1 VLNRNPYF
9 HIKQLVMKEYKAD
22 AVIVGGGIAGIT
34 AAIELLHEGQ
44 KVLVID
50 RDVEEE
56 LGGLAKWSFGGM
68 FFVDSPIQRRTG
80 IKDSVDLAL
89 SDWNSV
95 ADFGKEDVL
104 PKQWAE
110 QYVNM
115 CTDQVYSWLT
125 KEHGIKFF
133 PVVHWV
139 ERGLYKPGNSYPRF
153 HMVWGTG
160 KGLTDDLIK
169 SMKNHPRAATH
180 LKMVYRHKAEDLIVE
195 NGAVVGVMG
204 VDERSQVPFIAK
216 GENVLVATGGLGG
229 NIQRVRETWYKPWG
243 EPPKTILNGSHP
255 YALGDMHDAVEK
267 IEGNVTHLD
276 WTWHYAAG
284 VRHPRPKWKDHGLS
298 LVPPKS
304 ALWLDH
310 TGKRFGPNPLITAYD
325 TRWTVEEICKQEKK
339 YSWQVLNMK
348 IMMKEFAIS
357 GSESNE
363 AIRDKNLFKFLRD
376 ILLGN
381 KKLVNDMLNSPDF
394 VTANTLEELVDKMN
408 ALEGTD
414 DVKLEH
420 VRDSILPYDAQIDG
434 GQKFHND
441 EQLRKIAHARQYSGD
456 KVRTCK
462 FQKILDPKA
471 MPLIAIRESILSRK
485 TLGGIQTDLGG
496 RVMSKPVN
504 GNSEPI
510 PGLYAIGEAAGFG
523 GGGSHGKGALEG
535 TFLGGCVL
543 TARIAAKT
551 IVDKKL

>member
-1 VLNRNPYF
+1 
-9 HIKQLVMKEYKAD
+9 MKEYKAD
-22 AVIVGGGIAGIT
+22 AVIIGGGIAGIA
-34 AAIELLHEGQ
+34 AAIELMNEGH

-50 RDVEEE
+50 RDVEDE

-68 FFVDSPIQRRTG
+68 FFVDSPLQRRAG
-80 IKDSVDLAL
+80 MKDSVDLAL
-89 SDWNSV
+89 SDWLSV
-95 ADFGKEDVL
+95 ADFGPEDML

-115 CTDQVYSWLT
+115 CTDHIYLWLT
-125 KEHGIKFF
+125 KEHGTKFF

-160 KGLTDDLIK
+160 KGLTDDLIR
-169 SMKNHPRAATH
+169 SMKNHSKASSN
-180 LKMVYRHKAEDLIVE
+180 LQMVFRHKAEELIVE
-195 NGAVVGVMG
+195 YGRVVGVTG
-204 VDERSQVPFIAK
+204 LDEVANVPFVAK
-216 GENVLVATGGLGG
+216 GENVIVATGGLGG

-243 EPPKTILNGSHP
+243 DPPEVILNGSHP
-255 YALGDMHDAVEK
+255 YALGDMHDAVED
-267 IEGNVTHLD
+267 INGNVTNLD
-276 WTWHYAAG
+276 WAWHYAAG

-339 YSWQVLNMK
+339 YSCQVLNMK
-348 IMMKEFAIS
+348 IMIKEFAIS
-357 GSESNE
+357 GAESNE
-363 AIRDKNLFKFLRD
+363 AIRDKDLFRFLKD

-381 KKLVNDMLNSPDF
+381 KKLVNDMLQNSPDF
-394 VTANTLEELVDKMN
+394 VTANSLEELVKNMN
-408 ALEGTD
+408 ELQGTD
-414 DVKLEH
+414 DVKLEN
-420 VRDSILPYDAQIDG
+420 VKNSVLPYDAMIDRG
-434 GQKFHND
+434 PNFHDD
-441 EQLRKIAHARQYSGD
+441 EQLRRIAHARQYRGD

-462 FQKILDPKA
+462 FQKIVDSSA

-496 RVMSKPVN
+496 RVMSKPQN
-504 GNSEPI
+504 GASEPI
-510 PGLYAIGEAAGFG
+510 PGLFAIGEAAGFG

-551 IVDKKL
+551 IVGKKL

>member
-1 VLNRNPYF
+1 
-9 HIKQLVMKEYKAD
+9 MKEYKAD
-22 AVIVGGGIAGIT
+22 AVIIGGGIAGIA
-34 AAIELLHEGQ
+34 AAIELMDEGQ

-68 FFVDSPIQRRTG
+68 FFVDSPLQRRAG
-80 IKDSVDLAL
+80 IKDSTDLAL
-89 SDWNSV
+89 KDWLSV
-95 ADFGKEDVL
+95 AGFGENDHL

-115 CTDQVYSWLT
+115 CTDQVYRWLT
-125 KEHGIKFF
+125 KEHGTKFF

-139 ERGLYKPGNSYPRF
+139 ERGLHKPGNSYPRF

-160 KGLTDDLIK
+160 KGLTDDLIR
-169 SMKNHPRAATH
+169 SMRNHSKASSH
-180 LKMVYRHKAEDLIVE
+180 LQMVYRHKAEELVVE
-195 NGAVVGVMG
+195 GGRVVGVTG
-204 VDERSQVPFIAK
+204 KDEENDVPFVAK

-229 NIQRVRETWYKPWG
+229 NIQRVKDTWYKPWG
-243 EPPKTILNGSHP
+243 EPPEVILNGSHP
-255 YALGDMHDAVEK
+255 YALGDMHDAVDK
-267 IEGNVTHLD
+267 ANGNVTNLD
-276 WTWHYAAG
+276 WHWHYAAG

-339 YSWQVLNMK
+339 YSWQILNMK
-348 IMMKEFAIS
+348 IMIKEFAIS

-363 AIRDKNLFKFLRD
+363 AIRDKNLFKFLKD

-381 KKLVNDMLNSPDF
+381 KELVNDMIDNCPDF
-394 VTANTLEELVDKMN
+394 VTGNSLEELVDKMN
-408 ALEGTD
+408 ALQATD

-420 VRDSILPYDAQIDG
+420 VKESVLPYDAMIDRG
-434 GQKFHND
+434 EKFHND
-441 EQLRKIAHARQYSGD
+441 EQLRRIAHARQYRGD

-462 FQKILDPKA
+462 FQKIVDSSA
-471 MPLIAIRESILSRK
+471 MPLVAIRESILSRK

-496 RVMSKPVN
+496 RVMSKPIN
-504 GNSEPI
+504 GQSEPI

>member
-1 VLNRNPYF
+1 
-9 HIKQLVMKEYKAD
+9 MKEYKAD
-22 AVIVGGGIAGIT
+22 AVIIGGGIAGIT
-34 AAIELLHEGQ
+34 AAIELLNEGQ

-68 FFVDSPIQRRTG
+68 FFVDSPLQRRAG
-80 IKDSVDLAL
+80 MKDNVDLAL
-89 SDWNSV
+89 RDWHSV
-95 ADFGKEDVL
+95 ADFGEEDVL

-110 QYVNM
+110 QYVHN
-115 CTDQVYSWLT
+115 CTDQVYRWLT
-125 KEHGIKFF
+125 KEHGTKFF

-139 ERGLYKPGNSYPRF
+139 ERGLHKPGNSYPRF

-169 SMKNHPRAATH
+169 SMRGHSKASTH
-180 LKMVYRHKAEDLIVE
+180 LQTVYRHKAEELILE
-195 NGAVVGVMG
+195 NGVVVGVKGM
-204 VDERSQVPFIAK
+204 DEQNNQPFEAR
-216 GENVLVATGGLGG
+216 GENTLVATGGLGG
-229 NIQRVRETWYKPWG
+229 NIDKVRETWYKPWG

-255 YALGDMHDAVEK
+255 YALGDMHEAVEK

-276 WTWHYAAG
+276 WAWHYAAG

-310 TGKRFGPNPLITAYD
+310 TGKRFGPHPLITAYD

-363 AIRDKNLFKFLRD
+363 SIRDKNLIGFLRD

-394 VTANTLEELVDKMN
+394 VTGNSLEELVDKMN

-414 DVKLEH
+414 DVKLH
-420 VRDSILPYDAQIDG
+420 HLKDSILPYDAMIDRG
-434 GQKFHND
+434 PNFHDD
-441 EQLRKIAHARQYSGD
+441 EQLRRIAHARQYRGD

-504 GNSEPI
+504 GKSEPI

-543 TARIAAKT
+543 TARIAAKA
-551 IVDKKL
+551 IVDKRL

>member
-1 VLNRNPYF
+1 
-9 HIKQLVMKEYKAD
+9 MKEYKAD
-22 AVIVGGGIAGIT
+22 AVIVGGGIAGI
-34 AAIELLHEGQ
+34 AAAFELLNEGQ

-50 RDVEEE
+50 RDVEAE

-68 FFVDSPIQRRTG
+68 FFVDSPLQRRGG

-89 SDWNSV
+89 SDWHSV
-95 ADFGKEDVL
+95 ADFGEEDVL
-104 PKQWAE
+104 PKAWAE

-115 CTDQVYSWLT
+115 CTDHIYRWLT
-125 KEHGIKFF
+125 KEHGTKFF

-139 ERGLYKPGNSYPRF
+139 ERGLFKPGNSYPRF

-169 SMKNHPRAATH
+169 SLRNHSKTATH
-180 LKMVYRHKAEDLIVE
+180 LQMVYRHKAEELIVE
-195 NGAVVGVMG
+195 GGRVVGVTGM
-204 VDERSQVPFIAK
+204 DEEANVPFVAK
-216 GENVLVATGGLGG
+216 GENVLVATGGMGG
-229 NIQRVRETWYKPWG
+229 NIQRVKDTWYKPWG
-243 EPPKTILNGSHP
+243 EPPEVILNGSHP
-255 YALGDMHDAVEK
+255 YALGDMHDAVGRAN
-267 IEGNVTHLD
+267 GNVTHLD
-276 WTWHYAAG
+276 WHWHYAAG

-339 YSWQVLNMK
+339 YSWQILNMK
-348 IMMKEFAIS
+348 IMIKEFAIS

-363 AIRDKNLFKFLRD
+363 SIRDKNLVGFLKD

-381 KKLVNDMLNSPDF
+381 TKLVNDMINSPDF

-408 ALEGTD
+408 ALQGTD

-420 VRDSILPYDAQIDG
+420 VKQSVLPYDAMIDRG
-434 GQKFHND
+434 PTFHDD
-441 EQLRKIAHARQYSGD
+441 EQLRRIAHARQYRGD

-462 FQKILDPKA
+462 FQKIVDPKA
-471 MPLIAIRESILSRK
+471 MPLVAIRESILSRK

-496 RVMSKPVN
+496 RVMSIPVN
-504 GNSEPI
+504 GKSEPI

-551 IVDKKL
+551 IAGKKL

>member
-1 VLNRNPYF
+1 
-9 HIKQLVMKEYKAD
+9 MKEYQAD
-22 AVIVGGGIAGIT
+22 SVIVGGGIAGIA
-34 AAIELLHEGQ
+34 AAIELLNEGQ

-68 FFVDSPIQRRTG
+68 FFVDTPLQRRAG

-89 SDWNSV
+89 RDWLSV
-95 ADFGKEDVL
+95 AGFGDQDEL
-104 PKQWAE
+104 PKKWAE
-110 QYVNM
+110 QYVNT
-115 CTDQVYSWLT
+115 CTDHVYKWLT
-125 KEHGIKFF
+125 KEHGTKFF

-169 SMKNHPRAATH
+169 SLNNHPKASTN
-180 LKMVYRHKAEDLIVE
+180 LKMVYRHKGENLIVE
-195 NGAVVGVMG
+195 GGRVTGIQGM
-204 VDERSQVPFIAK
+204 DEQSEVPFVAK
-216 GENVLVATGGLGG
+216 GDNVLVATGGLGG
-229 NIQRVRETWYKPWG
+229 NIQRVKETWYKPWG
-243 EPPKTILNGSHP
+243 EPPEFILNGSHP

-267 IEGNVTHLD
+267 IDGNVTNLD
-276 WTWHYAAG
+276 WQWPYAAG

-310 TGKRFGPNPLITAYD
+310 TGKRFGPTPLITAYD

-339 YSWQVLNMK
+339 YSWQILNMK
-348 IMMKEFAIS
+348 IMIKEFAIS

-363 AIRDKNLFKFLRD
+363 AIRDKNLFKFLKD
-376 ILLGN
+376 ILFGN
-381 KKLVNDMLNSPDF
+381 KKLVNDMIDNCPDF
-394 VTANTLEELVDKMN
+394 VTATSLEELVKKMN
-408 ALEGTD
+408 DLQGTD

-420 VRDSILPYDAQIDG
+420 VKESVLQYDEAIDRG
-434 GQKFHND
+434 PNFHND
-441 EQLRKIAHARQYSGD
+441 EQLRRIAHARQYRGD

-462 FQKILDPKA
+462 FQKIVDSSA
-471 MPLIAIRESILSRK
+471 MPLVAIRESILSRK
-485 TLGGIQTDLGG
+485 TLGGIQTDLSG
-496 RVMSKPVN
+496 RVMSKPMN
-504 GNSEPI
+504 GKSEPI

-543 TARIAAKT
+543 TARIAAKS
-551 IVDKKL
+551 IVNKSL

>member
-1 VLNRNPYF
+1 
-9 HIKQLVMKEYKAD
+9 MKEYKAD
-22 AVIVGGGIAGIT
+22 AVIVGGGIAGIA
-34 AAIELLHEGQ
+34 AAIELMNEGQ

-50 RDVEEE
+50 RDVEDE

-68 FFVDSPIQRRTG
+68 FFVDSPLQRRAG
-80 IKDSVDLAL
+80 MKDSVDLAL
-89 SDWNSV
+89 SDWLSV
-95 ADFGKEDVL
+95 ADFGEEDVL
-104 PKQWAE
+104 PKQWAV

-115 CTDQVYSWLT
+115 CTDHIYRWLT
-125 KEHGIKFF
+125 KEHGTKFF

-160 KGLTDDLIK
+160 KGLTDDLIR
-169 SMKNHPRAATH
+169 SMKNHSKASSN
-180 LKMVYRHKAEDLIVE
+180 LQMVYRHKAEELIVE
-195 NGAVVGVMG
+195 NGRVVGITG
-204 VDERSQVPFIAK
+204 LDEVANVPFVAK
-216 GENVLVATGGLGG
+216 GENVIVATGGLGG

-243 EPPKTILNGSHP
+243 KPPEVILNGSHP
-255 YALGDMHDAVEK
+255 YALGDMHDAVEN
-267 IEGNVTHLD
+267 INGNVTNLD
-276 WTWHYAAG
+276 WAWHYAAG

-348 IMMKEFAIS
+348 IMIKEFAIS
-357 GSESNE
+357 GAESNE
-363 AIRDKNLFKFLRD
+363 AIRDKDLFRFLKD

-381 KKLVNDMLNSPDF
+381 KKLVNDMLQNSPDF
-394 VTANTLEELVDKMN
+394 VTASSLEELVKKMN
-408 ALEGTD
+408 ELQGTD
-414 DVKLEH
+414 DVKLEN
-420 VRDSILPYDAQIDG
+420 VKNSVLPYDAMIDRG
-434 GQKFHND
+434 PNFHDD
-441 EQLRKIAHARQYSGD
+441 EQLRRIAHARQYRGD

-462 FQKILDPKA
+462 FQKIVDSSA

-496 RVMSKPVN
+496 RVMSKPQN
-504 GNSEPI
+504 GTSEPI

-551 IVDKKL
+551 IVGKRL

>member
-1 VLNRNPYF
+1 
-9 HIKQLVMKEYKAD
+9 MKEYKAD
-22 AVIVGGGIAGIT
+22 AVIVGGGIAGIA
-34 AAIELLHEGQ
+34 AAIELLNEGQ

-50 RDVEEE
+50 RDVEAE

-68 FFVDSPIQRRTG
+68 FFVDSPLQRRAG

-89 SDWNSV
+89 RDWLSV
-95 ADFGKEDVL
+95 ADFGENDFL

-115 CTDQVYSWLT
+115 CTDHVYRWLT
-125 KEHGIKFF
+125 NEHGTKFF

-139 ERGLYKPGNSYPRF
+139 ERGLFKPGNSYPRF

-169 SMKNHPRAATH
+169 SLKNHSNASTH
-180 LKMVYRHKAEDLIVE
+180 LQMIYRHKGEDLIVE
-195 NGAVVGVMG
+195 GGKVVGIKG
-204 VDERSQVPFIAK
+204 TDEEANIPFVAR

-229 NIQRVRETWYKPWG
+229 NIQRVKDTWYKPWG
-243 EPPKTILNGSHP
+243 KPPEVILNGSHP
-255 YALGDMHDAVEK
+255 YALGDLHDAVEN
-267 IEGNVTHLD
+267 INGNVTNLD
-276 WTWHYAAG
+276 WAWHYAAG

-310 TGKRFGPNPLITAYD
+310 SGKRFGPNPLITAYD

-348 IMMKEFAIS
+348 VMIKEFAIS
-357 GSESNE
+357 GAESNE
-363 AIRDKNLFKFLRD
+363 AIRDKNLFKFLKD

-381 KKLVNDMLNSPDF
+381 KKLVNDMIDNCPDF
-394 VTANTLEELVDKMN
+394 VTATSLEELVKKMN
-408 ALEGTD
+408 ELEGTE
-414 DVKLEH
+414 DVKLQH
-420 VRDSILPYDAQIDG
+420 VKDSVLQYDEQIDRG
-434 GQKFHND
+434 PNFHND
-441 EQLRKIAHARQYSGD
+441 EQLRRIAHARQYRGD

-462 FQKILDPKA
+462 FQKIVDPKA
-471 MPLIAIRESILSRK
+471 MPLVAIRESILSRK
-485 TLGGIQTDLGG
+485 TLGGIQTDLSG

-510 PGLYAIGEAAGFG
+510 SGLYAIGEAAGFG

-543 TARIAAKT
+543 TARVAAKS
-551 IVDKKL
+551 IVGKKL